1 MTALASARFWAQTG
15 ERAVKSFAQGVL
27 STWLGVGQVLGVD
40 DVSSLW
46 SAGPWVGG
54 AATAVFSVLTS
65 VASAPVGNDD
75 GPSMI

>member
-1 MTALASARFWAQTG
+1 MSALTTSRFWAQTA

-40 DVSSLW
+40 DVASLW
-46 SAGPWVGG
+46 AAGPWVGG

-65 VASAPVGNDD
+65 VASAPVGSDD